1 MFRYASPLRQN
12 ITNALNATNFKL
24 NPQSTPTHS
33 AALIHRKLTN
43 APPTKKLTCARQ
55 SLFHQTKKNLFSSTS
70 NQKITSSK
78 HCIHSLLYFEF
89 CHPSKILHRNANI
102 KLNKPP
108 GINFRNENVMS
119 VQLNKL
125 KKIVQH

>member
-1 MFRYASPLRQN
+1 
-12 ITNALNATNFKL
+12 
-24 NPQSTPTHS
+24 
-33 AALIHRKLTN
+33 
-43 APPTKKLTCARQ
+43 
-55 SLFHQTKKNLFSSTS
+55 
-70 NQKITSSK
+70 
-78 HCIHSLLYFEF
+78 LYFEF

-125 KKIVQH
+125 KKNCSPLKGKSKHFGTYTGCPRTASPEKKGSVWVNVII